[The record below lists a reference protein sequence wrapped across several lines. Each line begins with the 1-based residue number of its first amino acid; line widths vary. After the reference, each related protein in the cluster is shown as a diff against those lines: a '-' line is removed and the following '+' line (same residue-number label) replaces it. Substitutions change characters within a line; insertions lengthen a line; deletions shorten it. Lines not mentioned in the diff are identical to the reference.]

1 MITSALSF
9 GLGIAPGIVAGWLLL
24 RGAEGRSPVLGR
36 LERLAYATLLGPGV
50 AMLAAFTGAVTVGLP
65 LSRWGFALA
74 HVVVLI
80 IGSALWWLRARGT
93 PLPPRLPLPGSSR
106 LMTIVIV
113 LLGAWTL
120 IKSLFPGAV
129 FLLLTPVYLDDTL
142 DNWNLRAK
150 VFAQAQAFIVD
161 LPRVAP
167 EALGTSVSSY
177 PPLVPLFKAWLVAV
191 HGQWS
196 DALVNAPHLL
206 WFFAALVIVGCAVA
220 RRGGWRWGL
229 LATYVLGSLPL
240 FVMHGTNAYA
250 DAFLA
255 AHVAAIVLPTFFAL
269 QEDDAARRGSWWR
282 IGAMMTGILLFT
294 KNEAAVLYLPPHLAV
309 TACALVWMRLKRGMS
324 NVELRNA
331 VLSYGVAFVL
341 LGLPWLVYK
350 WLNGFTFGNAKE
362 LSSLAL
368 EWHDGVLTAIAI
380 NTLFEGNWILLFP
393 LLFLLMLLRWKD
405 AFRTPLLALSAFFLM
420 TYILQLAVFIFTPLA
435 WEAIRQT
442 GYARGL
448 IQLAPIAVVLTVLLA
463 REWWGRGR
471 TEKTFQ

>member
-9 GLGIAPGIVAGWLLL
+9 ALGIAPGIVAGWLLL

-50 AMLAAFTGAVTVGLP
+50 AMLAAFTGAVTIGLP

-74 HVVVLI
+74 HIVVLI
-80 IGSALWWLRARGT
+80 IGLALWWMRARGT
-93 PLPPRLPLPGSSR
+93 PLPPRIRFPHCSR
-106 LMTIVIV
+106 LTTVVIV

-120 IKSLFPGAV
+120 IKVLFPGAV

-220 RRGGWRWGL
+220 RRGGWLWGL
-229 LATYVLGSLPL
+229 LAAYVLASLPL
-240 FVMHGTNAYA
+240 FVVHGTNAYA

-255 AHVAAIVLPTFFAL
+255 AHVAAAVLPTFFAV
-269 QEDDAARRGSWWR
+269 QEDDASRRNAWLR
-282 IGAMMTGILLFT
+282 IGALMTGILLFT
-294 KNEAAVLYLPPHLAV
+294 KNEAAVLYLPTLLAV
-309 TACALVWMRLKRGMS
+309 TACALAWMRWKRGMS
-324 NVELRNA
+324 NAELKRA
-331 VLSYGVAFVL
+331 LLWYVISFML

-368 EWHDGVLTAIAI
+368 EWHDGVLTAIGI
-380 NTLFEGNWILLFP
+380 NTFFEGNWILLFP
-393 LLFLLMLLRWKD
+393 LLFVLLIIRWKD
-405 AFRTPLLALSAFFLM
+405 AFRSSLLALSAFFLI
-420 TYILQLAVFIFTPLA
+420 TYFLQIAVFVFTPLA

-448 IQLAPIAVVLTVLLA
+448 VQLTPIAVVLMVLLA
-463 REWWGRGR
+463 REWWRR
-471 TEKTFQ
+471 REELRA